1 MSNMILIVEDEP
13 KLASLMSDYL
23 KQSGFDTHILMD
35 GLHVA
40 NWVKQHS
47 PSLIILDLMLPN
59 KDGMEVCKEVR
70 QFSEVPIIM
79 ATARIE
85 EIDRLLG
92 LELGADDYVCKP
104 FSYREVVARVKAI
117 LRRIEK
123 NTAKN
128 STISSQLLELD
139 KEKYQARIQGLLL
152 DLTTVEFN
160 LLAVLAGEP
169 GRIYQR
175 EQLMQAI
182 YKEYRVVSDR
192 TIDSH
197 VKKLRKK
204 IKEVYPNQELIHS
217 VYGLGYK
224 FEEN

>member
-1 MSNMILIVEDEP
+1 MNDMILIVEDEP
-13 KLASLMSDYL
+13 KLASLLSDYL
-23 KQSGFDTHILMD
+23 KQSGFETHILMD
-35 GLHVA
+35 GLAVA
-40 NWVKQHS
+40 PWVKQHA
-47 PSLIILDLMLPN
+47 PSLMILDLMLPN

-70 QFSEVPIIM
+70 KFSELPIIM

-85 EIDRLLG
+85 EIDRLIG

-104 FSYREVVARVKAI
+104 FSYREIVARVKAI

-123 NTAKN
+123 TTAEN
-128 STISSQLLELD
+128 QSSSSQLVD
-139 KEKYQARIQGLLL
+139 VDQDKYQAKIQGILL

-160 LLAVLAGEP
+160 LLRVLASEP

-175 EQLMQAI
+175 EQLMQSI
-182 YKEYRVVSDR
+182 YKEYRIVSDR

-204 IKEVYPNQELIHS
+204 IKAIYPEELIHS

-224 FEEN
+224 FEES

>member
-1 MSNMILIVEDEP
+1 MSDMILIVEDEP
-13 KLASLMSDYL
+13 KLASLLSDYP

-40 NWVKQHS
+40 AWVKQHS
-47 PSLIILDLMLPN
+47 PSLMILDLMLPN
-59 KDGMEVCKEVR
+59 KDGMEVCKEIR
-70 QFSEVPIIM
+70 QFSELPIIM

-104 FSYREVVARVKAI
+104 FSYREIVARVKAI
-117 LRRIEK
+117 LRRIDKAASKELS
-123 NTAKN
+123 A
-128 STISSQLLELD
+128 SSQLMELD
-139 KEKYQARIQGLLL
+139 KDKYQAKIQGALL
-152 DLTTVEFN
+152 DLTVVEFN
-160 LLAVLAGEP
+160 LLVVLASEP

-197 VKKLRKK
+197 IKKLRKK
-204 IKEVYPNQELIHS
+204 IKAVYPEELIYS

>member
-1 MSNMILIVEDEP
+1 MNNMILIVEDEP
-13 KLASLMSDYL
+13 KLASLLSDYL

-40 NWVKQHS
+40 AWVKQHS
-47 PSLIILDLMLPN
+47 PSLMILDLMLPN

-70 QFSEVPIIM
+70 QFSDLPIIM

-104 FSYREVVARVKAI
+104 FSYREIVARVKAI

-123 NTAKN
+123 KASKE
-128 STISSQLLELD
+128 SSDSSQLVELD
-139 KEKYQARIQGLLL
+139 KEKYQAKVQGALL
-152 DLTTVEFN
+152 DLTAVEFN
-160 LLAVLAGEP
+160 LLMVLVGEP

-175 EQLMQAI
+175 GQLMQTI

-197 VKKLRKK
+197 IKKLRKK
-204 IKEVYPNQELIHS
+204 IKAVYPEELIHS

-224 FEEN
+224 FEES

>member
-1 MSNMILIVEDEP
+1 MNDMILIVEDEP
-13 KLASLMSDYL
+13 KLASLLSDYL

-40 NWVKQHS
+40 TWVKQHS
-47 PSLIILDLMLPN
+47 PSLMILDLMLPN

-70 QFSEVPIIM
+70 QFSELPIIM

-104 FSYREVVARVKAI
+104 FSYREIVARVKAI

-123 NTAKN
+123 RTTKEL
-128 STISSQLLELD
+128 SPSSQLVELD
-139 KEKYQARIQGLLL
+139 KEKYQAKIHGTLL
-152 DLTTVEFN
+152 DLTVVEFN
-160 LLAVLAGEP
+160 LLVVLAGEP

-175 EQLMQAI
+175 EQLMQTI

-197 VKKLRKK
+197 IKKLRKK
-204 IKEVYPNQELIHS
+204 IKAVYPEELIYS

-224 FEEN
+224 FEES

>member
-1 MSNMILIVEDEP
+1 MSDMILIVEDEP
-13 KLASLMSDYL
+13 KLASLLSDYL
-23 KQSGFDTHILMD
+23 KKSGFDTHILMD

-40 NWVKQHS
+40 AWVKQHS
-47 PSLIILDLMLPN
+47 PSLMILDLMLPN

-70 QFSEVPIIM
+70 QFSDLPIIM

-104 FSYREVVARVKAI
+104 FSYREIVARVKAI

-123 NTAKN
+123 TAAKE
-128 STISSQLLELD
+128 SLSLSQLVELD
-139 KEKYQARIQGLLL
+139 KDKYQAKIQGTLL

-160 LLAVLAGEP
+160 LLLVLAGEP

-175 EQLMQAI
+175 EQLMQTI

-197 VKKLRKK
+197 IKKLRKK
-204 IKEVYPNQELIHS
+204 IKAVYSEELIHS

-224 FEEN
+224 FEES

>member
-1 MSNMILIVEDEP
+1 MNNMILIVEDEP
-13 KLASLMSDYL
+13 KLASLLSDYL

-40 NWVKQHS
+40 AWVKQHS
-47 PSLIILDLMLPN
+47 PSLMILDLMLPN

-70 QFSEVPIIM
+70 QFSDLPIIM

-104 FSYREVVARVKAI
+104 FSYREIVARVKAI
-117 LRRIEK
+117 LRRIDKAASKELS
-123 NTAKN
+123 A
-128 STISSQLLELD
+128 SSQLMELD
-139 KEKYQARIQGLLL
+139 KDKYQAKIQGALL
-152 DLTTVEFN
+152 DLTVVEFN
-160 LLAVLAGEP
+160 LLVVLASEP

-197 VKKLRKK
+197 IKKLRKK
-204 IKEVYPNQELIHS
+204 IKAVYPEELIYS

>member
-1 MSNMILIVEDEP
+1 MNDMILIVEDEP
-13 KLASLMSDYL
+13 KLASLLSDYL

-35 GLHVA
+35 GLEVA
-40 NWVKQHS
+40 PWVKQHS
-47 PSLIILDLMLPN
+47 PSLMILDLMLPN

-70 QFSEVPIIM
+70 QFSELPIIM

-104 FSYREVVARVKAI
+104 FSYREIVARVKAI

-123 NTAKN
+123 NTSKDVSPIN
-128 STISSQLLELD
+128 QLVELD
-139 KEKYQARIQGLLL
+139 KDKYQARIQGVLL
-152 DLTTVEFN
+152 DLTVVEFN
-160 LLAVLAGEP
+160 LLLVLASEP
-169 GRIYQR
+169 SRIYQR
-175 EQLMQAI
+175 EQLMQTI

-197 VKKLRKK
+197 IKKLRKK
-204 IKEVYPNQELIHS
+204 IKAIYPEELIHS

-224 FEEN
+224 FEES

>member
-1 MSNMILIVEDEP
+1 MNDVILIVEDEP

-23 KQSGFDTHILMD
+23 KQSGFETHILMD
-35 GLHVA
+35 GLEVVPWIQK
-40 NWVKQHS
+40 NS
-47 PSLIILDLMLPN
+47 PSLMILDLMLPN
-59 KDGMEVCKEVR
+59 KNGMEVCKEVR
-70 QFSEVPIIM
+70 GFSELPIIM
-79 ATARIE
+79 ATARVE

-104 FSYREVVARVKAI
+104 FSYREIVARVKAI

-123 NTAKN
+123 TSEKTNLA
-128 STISSQLLELD
+128 SSKLLDLNRD
-139 KEKYQARIQGLLL
+139 KYQAKIKDTLL
-152 DLTTVEFN
+152 DLTVVEFN
-160 LLAVLAGEP
+160 LLWVLAGEP

-197 VKKLRKK
+197 VKKLRNK
-204 IKEVYPNQELIHS
+204 IKAVYSEELIHS

-224 FEEN
+224 FEES